1 MAGARLM
8 ERTAGCRARTAAA
21 AAGEALESWREE
33 LCKRTRGN
41 APGCPADKISGDRMM
56 LRW

>member
-21 AAGEALESWREE
+21 AGEALEREE